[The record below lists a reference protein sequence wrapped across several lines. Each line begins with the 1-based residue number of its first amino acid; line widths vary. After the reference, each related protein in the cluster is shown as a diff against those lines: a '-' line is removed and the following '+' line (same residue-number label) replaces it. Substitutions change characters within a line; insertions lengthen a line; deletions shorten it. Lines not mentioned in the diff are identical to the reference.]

1 MSGKKMDIPKVIET
15 LKELADWLK
24 GMECAERVNRIIA
37 ALEDPR
43 ISSSELARIKEQ
55 LSTKDLFNVR
65 ALGDIYVPD
74 FVGDGT
80 TYAWWNYLYRVAE
93 ICQENL

>member
-1 MSGKKMDIPKVIET
+1 MNIPRVVET
-15 LKELADWLK
+15 LKELSNWLD
-24 GMECAERVNRIIA
+24 GMECAERVNKII
-37 ALEDPR
+37 R
-43 ISSSELARIKEQ
+43 ELDKPNIDGTELSRIKRQ

-80 TYAWWNYLYRVAE
+80 TYAWWNYLGSVAE
-93 ICQENL
+93 ICQNNL